1 MTKFDPK
8 AIAITVLSVA
18 LIGVISYN
26 IFSEPKTVVKY
37 KTRTV
42 ETCSSTSD
50 ISSGSGIDSNLEFFE
65 EMKPSSQFVVGGLD
79 KGMRMYDAA
88 KVKVYCDGTVVNY
101 PHWIHCPGDWVIKI
115 KEVPLTEDKTK

>member
-1 MTKFDPK
+1 MKLDPK
-8 AIAITVLSVA
+8 AIAITVLLVA

-50 ISSGSGIDSNLEFFE
+50 ISSGSGIDSNLELFE
-65 EMKPSSQFVVGGLD
+65 EMQPSSQFAVGGLD
-79 KGMRMYDAA
+79 KGIRLYDAA
-88 KVKVYCDGTVVNY
+88 QVKVYCDGTVVKY
-101 PHWIHCPGDWVIKI
+101 PNWIHCPGDWVIKI
-115 KEVPLTEDKTK
+115 KETPLTAERTK

>member
-1 MTKFDPK
+1 MKLDPK
-8 AIAITVLSVA
+8 AIVITVLSVA
-18 LIGVISYN
+18 LIGVVSYN

-37 KTRTV
+37 KTRTI

-50 ISSGSGIDSNLEFFE
+50 ISSGSGIDSRLEFFE

-88 KVKVYCDGTVVNY
+88 QVKVYCDGTVVNY

-115 KEVPLTEDKTK
+115 KEAPLTAERTK